1 MSLQRPVD
9 CSTTTES
16 TAATSPST
24 QENLLPLL
32 SLQSKLRTCQPAQEM
47 VRTLPLRPGSLP
59 ISPSAIVAPGPKQV
73 ASEPVSLSPLY
84 HDMPSNFP
92 HIHGV
97 LDLSQYD
104 SDSPLNV
111 MSLTQWQQGTPSSS
125 E

>member
-1 MSLQRPVD
+1 
-9 CSTTTES
+9 
-16 TAATSPST
+16 
-24 QENLLPLL
+24 
-32 SLQSKLRTCQPAQEM
+32 M

>member
-1 MSLQRPVD
+1 MSLQRPLD
-9 CSTTTES
+9 FSTTTQS

-24 QENLLPLL
+24 QENLSPLL

-47 VRTLPLRPGSLP
+47 VGTLPLRPGSLP
-59 ISPSAIVAPGPKQV
+59 ISASAIVAPGPKQV

-97 LDLSQYD
+97 LDDFFRCGFSLRPLISQRRFC
-104 SDSPLNV
+104 SPEL
-111 MSLTQWQQGTPSSS
+111 
-125 E
+125 